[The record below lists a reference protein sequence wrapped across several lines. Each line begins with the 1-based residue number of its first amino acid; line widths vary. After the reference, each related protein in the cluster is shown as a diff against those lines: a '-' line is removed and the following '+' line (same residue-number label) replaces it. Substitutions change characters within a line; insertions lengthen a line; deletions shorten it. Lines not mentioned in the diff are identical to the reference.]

1 MCCSKTRQRSRA
13 TPAGILSFCR
23 ACPLLASCTSS
34 QTSTPRRLISVRPR
48 EQHEALQAARR
59 REQTPAFAKQYAQRE
74 GIEATIS
81 QGVRAFDMRR
91 SRYVGT
97 NKTHLQHVSIAAA
110 INLVRFVV
118 WLDGDLPAPTRV
130 TPFQKL
136 CSVAQPVYQQCILKT
151 SCTQANLNF
160 FIRSGASPTHEV
172 SNLDMSQ
179 IGCQKL

>member
-1 MCCSKTRQRSRA
+1 
-13 TPAGILSFCR
+13 
-23 ACPLLASCTSS
+23 
-34 QTSTPRRLISVRPR
+34 LISVRPR

-59 REQTPAFAKQYAQRE
+59 CEQTPAFAKQYAQRE

-110 INLVRFVV
+110 INLVRFVA

-136 CSVAQPVYQQCILKT
+136 CSVA
-151 SCTQANLNF
+151 
-160 FIRSGASPTHEV
+160 
-172 SNLDMSQ
+172 
-179 IGCQKL
+179 